1 MLDKHPPIAIETA
14 EPVSP
19 FDDPEFLYVA
29 LPEAMRTYA
38 PPLVGDWRHNLEG
51 KAVLSQLATGLD
63 ASKGTEP
70 TVIDLSG
77 YALDT
82 RQFIEQILGEGEIS
96 ILADKPGERLN
107 ISEAVF
113 AGVWRVKH
121 YADGRLAHDY
131 IETGAF
137 PQILAEWSAG
147 QDVPLSLPDTFPD
160 NLMNAPALAYEIFS
174 KSKAFVPGSEG
185 VINLTLLPLTPED
198 MAFLIACL
206 GLAGISIL
214 SKGYGDCRIRRTSL
228 PNVWWVQYFNSP
240 GQLILNTL
248 EITSLPKVVMAA
260 PEDLEDSASRLGE
273 VLAQFTKWELTE
285 GCVIGI

>member
-1 MLDKHPPIAIETA
+1 MLDKHPTIATETA

-19 FDDPEFLYVA
+19 FDDPECLYVA
-29 LPEAMRTYA
+29 LPEAMRTFV
-38 PPLVGDWRHNLEG
+38 PPSLGDWRQIPEG
-51 KAVLSQLATGLD
+51 KAVLSQWATGLD
-63 ASKGTEP
+63 ASKGMEP
-70 TVIDLSG
+70 TVIDLSV

-96 ILADKPGERLN
+96 ILADKPGERLT

-113 AGVWRVKH
+113 AGVWRVKQ
-121 YADGRLAHDY
+121 YVNSRLAHDT

-137 PQILAEWSAG
+137 PQILAEWSAR
-147 QDVPLSLPDTFPD
+147 QDSQVSLPDIFPED
-160 NLMNAPALAYEIFS
+160 LMNAPALVYEIFA
-174 KSKAFVPGSEG
+174 KSKAFVPGSEEA
-185 VINLTLLPLTPED
+185 INLTLLPLTPED

-273 VLAQFTKWELTE
+273 VLAELGFVKPKAT
-285 GCVIGI
+285 